1 MSPPSEEGVT
11 AGIAGTTGSGDPLPL
26 IHPPEGGRISLML
39 LLRNVKSGPLGA
51 ACKKSRSN
59 PHRGTLVTVLGGAR
73 NLRLQALVATRG
85 LRERIS
91 LASATRHRRCP
102 SGLLVH
108 LLSVTINVTDFNVV
122 ISAQL

>member
-1 MSPPSEEGVT
+1 KNTDVAASSKISKKSIRGCGVTPSEEGVT

-59 PHRGTLVTVLGGAR
+59 PH
-73 NLRLQALVATRG
+73 
-85 LRERIS
+85 
-91 LASATRHRRCP
+91 
-102 SGLLVH
+102 
-108 LLSVTINVTDFNVV
+108 
-122 ISAQL
+122 

>member
-1 MSPPSEEGVT
+1 MT

-26 IHPPEGGRISLML
+26 IRPPEGGRISLML

-73 NLRLQALVATRG
+73 NLRFEGENLPRQRHEAPEVS
-85 LRERIS
+85 EW
-91 LASATRHRRCP
+91 LA
-102 SGLLVH
+102 GH

>member
-1 MSPPSEEGVT
+1 MT

-26 IHPPEGGRISLML
+26 IRPPEGGRISLML

-85 LRERIS
+85 LRENLPRQRHEAPEVPEW
-91 LASATRHRRCP
+91 LAGRLFVRAVFD
-102 SGLLVH
+102 GGEY
-108 LLSVTINVTDFNVV
+108 
-122 ISAQL
+122 A